1 MSCPVI
7 EVIVSGNQPTI
18 SVVEVAPSTQT
29 GTSIVDLADQHNSL
43 YGLQGGTLGEYY
55 HLTSDQYS
63 NLTASQSQHFNLTAT
78 TTGINLTELL
88 TTGSGTINVVSGYAV
103 LFEGQI
109 SAFDTTNL
117 KVAAWD
123 YKCLLANKTGLTQK
137 IGFSQLYTI
146 ADDSSGAWAVYINQD
161 TGINY
166 LQLKVSGQTST
177 TIKWNASVEATSVSN
192 IL

>member
-7 EVIVSGNQPTI
+7 EVIVSGAQPTI
-18 SVVEVAPSTQT
+18 SVVEVSTGIQQQT
-29 GTSIVDLADQHNSL
+29 SVVDLSTLHNSL
-43 YGLQGGTLGEYY
+43 VGLQGGAVGEYY
-55 HLTSDQYS
+55 HLSSDQYTQ
-63 NLTASQSQHFNLTAT
+63 LTGFQSQNFNLTAT
-78 TTGINLTELL
+78 TTGADFTELL

-117 KVAAWD
+117 KAAAWD

-137 IGFSQLYTI
+137 VGPSQLFTI
-146 ADDSSGAWAVYINQD
+146 ADDSSGSWQVYINQD

-166 LQLKVSGQTST
+166 LQLKVKGEAST
-177 TIKWNASVEATSVSN
+177 TIKWNASVEATSVS
-192 IL
+192 